1 MLARVAAPNATH
13 WLHFIVIYA
22 IGNSPLFAQ
31 IRETRSTSKGFS
43 VFCSQLQLSR
53 IGFVSPFRKLGRSAL
68 WTNGSVRCTKLGQR
82 SGAWIKL
89 LYEPEPEYV
98 IGVYIPCARGF
109 DAFLVGI

>member
-53 IGFVSPFRKLGRSAL
+53 IGFVSPFRKLGLERVVDKRL
-68 WTNGSVRCTKLGQR
+68 GS
-82 SGAWIKL
+82 I
-89 LYEPEPEYV
+89 YETRPA
-98 IGVYIPCARGF
+98 IGRV
-109 DAFLVGI
+109 D